1 MKCLAFNN
9 RRFLPDDSV
18 SEVQADAFHCGQP
31 RLNGEEII
39 ISGRS
44 FVAQATLDYG
54 EEQVLLLPCEKRCSK
69 AAERIL
75 RERFPGCRD
84 SASNRHEFRRYTLNR
99 LRDVNDGKPSST
111 PVKCRGRSLGSKA

>member
-54 EEQVLLLPCEKRCSK
+54 KEQVLLLPCEKRCSK
-69 AAERIL
+69 LPKE
-75 RERFPGCRD
+75 F
-84 SASNRHEFRRYTLNR
+84 SASSFQDVEIARVIDMISDGTL
-99 LRDVNDGKPSST
+99 
-111 PVKCRGRSLGSKA
+111 